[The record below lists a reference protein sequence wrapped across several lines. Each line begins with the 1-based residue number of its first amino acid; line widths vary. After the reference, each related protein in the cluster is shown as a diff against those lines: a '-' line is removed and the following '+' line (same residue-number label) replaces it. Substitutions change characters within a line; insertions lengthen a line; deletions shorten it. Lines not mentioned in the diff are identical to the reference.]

1 VNKMCLADEG
11 IIKTVQSLGS
21 PLLDKLF
28 AGVTSLGDIMFYI
41 VFISLIYWCFSKK
54 TGFKLFCLVLFL
66 GYLGVFL
73 KNIFKTPRPNKALWR
88 TEAEGYGFPS
98 GHVTVTAG
106 FWGYFMMAMR
116 KKWITIIASIII
128 FFVAF
133 SRIYL
138 GVHFLLDIIGGAL
151 IGIAAAL
158 WFYYLETKVRIS
170 LKFYQKILLCIFVP
184 LIMLAVLMNDTTI
197 QLCSMLFGLSFGYV
211 LELKT
216 VNASNNIKNKTRVS
230 RAVIG
235 LILFSAVFLGLSVL
249 PSYLDFIRF
258 ILVGLTVTFFA
269 PAIFSKTDKLF

>member
-1 VNKMCLADEG
+1 MCLTDEG
-11 IIKTVQSLGS
+11 IIKTVQSLDS
-21 PLLDKLF
+21 PLLDKVF
-28 AGVTSLGDIMFYI
+28 AGVTSMGDIMFYI
-41 VFISLIYWCFSKK
+41 GIISLIYWCFSKK
-54 TGFKLFCLVLFL
+54 TGIKLFCLILFL

-269 PAIFSKTDKLF
+269 PVVFSKTDKLF